1 MLEIIIKK
9 IEMNYLNMNDKEIK
23 PVINELNVLLADY
36 SIYYQKLRSFHWNV
50 LGKNFFELH
59 NKFEELYTD
68 ARLKI
73 DEVAERILTLRYH
86 PVSSL
91 QEYLQMSSL
100 EEVSPFIKDTEM
112 VGEILN
118 DHKKLLQQMKTALDK
133 ADSAGDEATVDML
146 GAYIGELEKASWML
160 DAFNKNTSD
169 QLKIS
174 DTISNS

>member
-1 MLEIIIKK
+1 
-9 IEMNYLNMNDKEIK
+9 MNYLNMNDKELK
-23 PVINELNVLLADY
+23 PIVDELNLLLADY

-73 DEVAERILTLRYH
+73 DEIAERILTLRYH

-91 QEYLQMSSL
+91 QDYLQMSSL
-100 EEVSPFIKDTEM
+100 EEVSPLIKDTEM

-118 DHKKLLQQMKTALDK
+118 DHKKLLHQMKTALDK
-133 ADSAGDEATVDML
+133 ADSAGDEGSVDML

-160 DAFNKNTSD
+160 DAFNKDTAD
-169 QLKIS
+169 QLR
-174 DTISNS
+174 ISNVVKAS